1 MLSFDQL
8 KTIGDSSHQKQVA
21 ALYSDL
27 QASDPINIQYT
38 SVRFFCMSYICLFYN
53 KILFIK
59 KNIGNNER
67 VLLVCPKAQH

>member
-21 ALYSDL
+21 ELYSDL

-38 SVRFFCMSYICLFYN
+38 SVCMFFF
-53 KILFIK
+53 
-59 KNIGNNER
+59 
-67 VLLVCPKAQH
+67 V